1 MRTRWIIAAVLVAI
15 GLVWIAQATNV
26 LPGSGGMYGDGRW
39 GVAGAV
45 VAVIGVFVGWA
56 AFRAGRRA

>member
-15 GLVWIAQATNV
+15 GLAWIAQATNV

-39 GVAGAV
+39 AVVGAV
-45 VAVIGVFVGWA
+45 VAVVGLVVGWT
-56 AFRAGRRA
+56 AFRNRRPA